1 MTGRLPE
8 YLDPTPWLAEASE
21 ADEKSVSRA
30 LESDAPG
37 PGELAALLSSAAG
50 DLLEAMAQ
58 KARALTQR
66 HFGRTIQLYVPLY
79 LSSHCSGG
87 CVYCGFAAD
96 RRIPRH
102 RLGPAEVA
110 AELATLKQMGFEE
123 VLLLTGE
130 RTPEADFDY
139 VLESVGT
146 ASELFH
152 AVSVEAFPMTA
163 VEYGRLI
170 DAGCTSVTL
179 YQETYDPGRYAD
191 VHRWGPKRDYAQRLG
206 APERALGAGMR
217 MFGMG
222 VLLGLSE
229 PVADIL
235 SLYLHVRQLQR
246 RYWRAGLSV
255 SFPRIRPQ
263 AGGYEP
269 PYPVGERFLAQA
281 AFALRICL
289 PDVHLVLSTR
299 ENPEFRDGM
308 AGVGISKMSV
318 ASRTTVGGYGGE
330 AAGPEDQFEVSDH
343 RDVPTFCAMLE
354 AKGLQPVFKNW
365 DRTYRGASGDA
376 RVSHAGRA

>member
-1 MTGRLPE
+1 MKADLPGW
-8 YLDPTPWLAEASE
+8 LDPSPWLRKASE
-21 ADEKSVSRA
+21 ADARA
-30 LESDAPG
+30 AERAMLAEAPG
-37 PGELAALLSSAAG
+37 PAELAALLSPAAG
-50 DLLEAMAQ
+50 ELLEPMAQ
-58 KARALTQR
+58 RGRALTRR

-87 CVYCGFAAD
+87 CIYCGFAAD

-102 RLGPAEVA
+102 RLGPEEAA
-110 AELATLKQMGFEE
+110 AELGALKEMGFEE

-130 RTPEADFDY
+130 RTPEADVGY
-139 VLESVGT
+139 VLDNVRT
-146 ASELFH
+146 AAGLFH
-152 AVSVEAFPMTA
+152 TVSVEAFPMTTE
-163 VEYGRLI
+163 EYGELA

-179 YQETYDPGRYAD
+179 YQETYDTARYAD
-191 VHRWGPKRDYAQRLG
+191 VHRWGPKKDYAQRLS
-206 APERALGAGMR
+206 APEHALGAGIR

-222 VLLGLSE
+222 VLLGLSD
-229 PVADIL
+229 PVADLL
-235 SLYLHVRQLQR
+235 SLYLHARHLQR
-246 RYWRAGLSV
+246 RYWRTGLSV

-269 PYPVGERFLAQA
+269 PFPVGERFLAQA
-281 AFALRICL
+281 VFALRVCL

-299 ENPEFRDGM
+299 EAPEFRDGM

-354 AKGLQPVFKNW
+354 SKGLQPVFKNW
-365 DRTYRGASGDA
+365 DRTYRT
-376 RVSHAGRA
+376 VSHAGGRA